1 LFVIICFVAVYW
13 LICADVNEYNLM
25 TKKIDENNGKSGIEN
40 NDFFR
45 FVKTY
50 F

>member
-1 LFVIICFVAVYW
+1 
-13 LICADVNEYNLM
+13 M
-25 TKKIDENNGKSGIEN
+25 KKIVENNGKSGIEK

-50 F
+50 FNPDE